1 MDAKSNGYWITQ
13 IAASALFGI
22 GLPILGVWMFDL
34 KPDEPGMGLIMILIG
49 LAFLG
54 CLIWLL
60 RAFFSMSKKQRA
72 IYAWAIGQQTSGS
85 SRSVGSDAEAMSIA
99 AKAKD
104 GTLSPDELKAL
115 QALRPEVPYPGA

>member
-22 GLPILGVWMFDL
+22 GLPILGVWMFSL

-49 LAFLG
+49 LAFIG

-72 IYAWAIGQQTSGS
+72 IYAWAIEQQSS
-85 SRSVGSDAEAMSIA
+85 RNSRSVGSDAAAMSIA

-115 QALRPEVPYPGA
+115 QALRPEVPYPGS

>member
-1 MDAKSNGYWITQ
+1 MEAKSNGYWITQ
-13 IAASALFGI
+13 IAVSALFGV
-22 GLPILGVWMFDL
+22 GLPILGVWMFSL

-49 LAFLG
+49 LAFLA

-60 RAFFSMSKKQRA
+60 RAFFGMSKKQRA

-85 SRSVGSDAEAMSIA
+85 RSVGSDAAAMSIA

-104 GTLSPDELKAL
+104 GTLSPDELEAL
-115 QALRPEVPYPGA
+115 QALRPGVPYPGA